1 LTTDLFDTARVIS
14 CAILTNNFRFIFT
27 RVPSLRQ
34 GTMTDPGLIT
44 PASSAGSSHHATLSN
59 SPSQASGSIS
69 PPSYPSLSTS
79 TSGSRPSTAP
89 CSPDRV
95 QTVTPA
101 SQQMVN
107 PSSPIIASQLD
118 GIVLGL
124 QQLERQ
130 QVEQEQKRQALTEV
144 QQLDSEADDDTAP
157 SSTLNSNTNETMKAV
172 RGEDRPS
179 SIRHFIQNTRVS

>member
-1 LTTDLFDTARVIS
+1 
-14 CAILTNNFRFIFT
+14 
-27 RVPSLRQ
+27 
-34 GTMTDPGLIT
+34 
-44 PASSAGSSHHATLSN
+44 
-59 SPSQASGSIS
+59 
-69 PPSYPSLSTS
+69 
-79 TSGSRPSTAP
+79 
-89 CSPDRV
+89 
-95 QTVTPA
+95 
-101 SQQMVN
+101 MVN

-130 QVEQEQKRQALTEV
+130 QVEQEQKRQALEV

-179 SIRHFIQNTRVS
+179 SIRHFIQNTRVSQHYRRDRACLSSRLYNSTHSLQ

>member
-1 LTTDLFDTARVIS
+1 
-14 CAILTNNFRFIFT
+14 
-27 RVPSLRQ
+27 
-34 GTMTDPGLIT
+34 MTDPGLIT
-44 PASSAGSSHHATLSN
+44 PASSAGSSHHATLSI
-59 SPSQASGSIS
+59 SPSQASGSTS

-95 QTVTPA
+95 ETVTPP

-130 QVEQEQKRQALTEV
+130 QVEQEQKRQALEV
-144 QQLDSEADDDTAP
+144 QQLERDPQDSEADDDTAP
-157 SSTLNSNTNETMKAV
+157 SSTLNSNTNESMKAV

-179 SIRHFIQNTRVS
+179 SIRHFIQNTRVSQHYRRDPACLSSRLYNSTHSLQ